1 MVPRLRPVWVTGTQC
16 VFGVG
21 GHFLCERR
29 NQLLQKRG
37 VSDDPQ
43 DLQTL
48 NLEVRQEAE
57 F

>member
-1 MVPRLRPVWVTGTQC
+1 MVPSLRPVWVTGTRC